1 MGYVCSVCGANEVDL
16 PGGVCELCAIGQD
29 PYAVNNDASAASNNT
44 RQIYSI
50 PTNDDGASNSK
61 RNNRKVLLGGGA
73 STANTDPYGNDM
85 TVSNPTPNTTPS
97 VPVYSAGQ
105 VPQQTGANPT
115 AVNTQPVA
123 NAANTPVTS
132 GIVRNIALDN
142 QERKFYYK
150 WGRTLFKGIPFMF
163 DNEITMFQVF
173 PDYSGSALNA
183 MGNACDQVVVYGTL
197 THGAISENNDVEI
210 FGKRDANNNI
220 IAKTIRNKAS
230 GTIITPSRTLSPAL
244 AWILTLIA
252 LPIAFFVIPV
262 VVVGLILKPLIK
274 QLLK

>member
-1 MGYVCSVCGANEVDL
+1 MGYVCSVCGSNEVDL

-29 PYAVNNDASAASNNT
+29 PYAVNNVDTSSSNNT

-50 PTNDDGASNSK
+50 PTADDTASNTK
-61 RNNRKVLLGGGA
+61 RSNRKVLLGGG
-73 STANTDPYGNDM
+73 STISNTDPYGNDM
-85 TVSNPTPNTTPS
+85 TVDNTAST
-97 VPVYSAGQ
+97 VQVYSAGQ
-105 VPQQTGANPT
+105 VPQQMPT
-115 AVNTQPVA
+115 NTTTVGTQTAINSSKNEPI
-123 NAANTPVTS
+123 TT
-132 GIVRNIALDN
+132 GIVKNIALDN
-142 QERKFYYK
+142 QERKFSYK
-150 WGRTLFKGIPFMF
+150 WCRTLFKGIPFMF

-173 PDYSGSALNA
+173 PDYTGTSLNA

-197 THGAISENNDVEI
+197 THGAISENNDVEV
-210 FGKRDANNNI
+210 FGKRDSNNNI

-230 GTIITPSRTLSPAL
+230 GTIVSPSRTISPAL